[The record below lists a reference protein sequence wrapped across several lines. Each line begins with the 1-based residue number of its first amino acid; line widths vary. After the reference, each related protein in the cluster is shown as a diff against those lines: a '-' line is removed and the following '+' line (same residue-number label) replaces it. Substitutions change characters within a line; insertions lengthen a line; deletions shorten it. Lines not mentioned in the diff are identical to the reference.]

1 MYVCVI
7 FSAATFFCTYELVKS
22 LLGSRGIFSEH
33 SPLLHMVAASIGETV
48 SKQNKINFLFIAV
61 VYFFVRP
68 HASLEFLLKLSNK
81 ELKPTDISDPHKY

>member
-22 LLGSRGIFSEH
+22 LLGGRGTFSEH

-48 SKQNKINFLFIAV
+48 SKQKQNSLPFYCCYLFFLDLMP
-61 VYFFVRP
+61 R
-68 HASLEFLLKLSNK
+68 
-81 ELKPTDISDPHKY
+81 